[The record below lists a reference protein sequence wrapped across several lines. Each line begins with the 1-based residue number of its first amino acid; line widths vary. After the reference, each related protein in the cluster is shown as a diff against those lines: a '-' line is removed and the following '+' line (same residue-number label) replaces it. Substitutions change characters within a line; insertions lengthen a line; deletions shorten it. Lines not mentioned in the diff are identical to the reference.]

1 MTLEEYFIGG
11 THYNIFNLQTF
22 NHTSCMAYLWLQMI
36 YITYITSVDLVI
48 SMLTYERKDYLQSST
63 ADGKHV

>member
-1 MTLEEYFIGG
+1 
-11 THYNIFNLQTF
+11 
-22 NHTSCMAYLWLQMI
+22 MAYLWLQML

-48 SMLTYERKDYLQSST
+48 SMLTYERKNYLQSSA